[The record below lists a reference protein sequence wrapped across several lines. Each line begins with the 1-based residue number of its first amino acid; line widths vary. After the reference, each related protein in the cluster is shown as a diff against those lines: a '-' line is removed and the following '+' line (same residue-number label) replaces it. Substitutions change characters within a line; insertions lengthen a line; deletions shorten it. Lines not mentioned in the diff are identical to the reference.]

1 MNFHLI
7 ERFGPVACVL
17 TAIVF
22 VAGCDSETPRLDRT
36 ALTPRDYDP
45 RVGVPDE
52 YHFLYEG
59 GVGYDEIDNAWKALP
74 FTRIEL
80 ERTGCYG
87 ACPSYIVSLAADGSA
102 EYNGRKYA
110 KRNGPFDGEV
120 SIGDYGH
127 LAWMIDKFK
136 ILNGHHDY
144 SANWTD
150 SATAI
155 VRVTLRES
163 NETIEIS
170 DYGGQ
175 GPIELW
181 SLFNAI
187 DAVSSR
193 IEWNPRS
200 E

>member
-87 ACPSYIVSLAADGSA
+87 ACP
-102 EYNGRKYA
+102 
-110 KRNGPFDGEV
+110 
-120 SIGDYGH
+120 
-127 LAWMIDKFK
+127 
-136 ILNGHHDY
+136 
-144 SANWTD
+144 
-150 SATAI
+150 
-155 VRVTLRES
+155 
-163 NETIEIS
+163 
-170 DYGGQ
+170 
-175 GPIELW
+175 
-181 SLFNAI
+181 
-187 DAVSSR
+187 
-193 IEWNPRS
+193 
-200 E
+200 